1 MTSLCACVLE
11 SATDE
16 LGEFWSTIVEALF
29 SIALCTIGITLNLK
43 ILRKLR
49 IEKRNKP
56 LHRKGNVVEP
66 IMRWFCRIQIV
77 AWPLHLLFYWT
88 WKNGYIPLDI
98 STFICRPLILLVTS
112 SRSITAYNSFCVA
125 LIRYFYIV
133 LDKKSNQWHFETV
146 GGIFQIGSILTPLI
160 INTIVLL
167 GLIPPM
173 VNDAALKQACPHTY
187 NATDPENDLLKSSA
201 YELLTQYLPIPLV
214 HTIGYSCIVIH
225 GMVYLNITEAY
236 LYIKM
241 FVKMKK

>member
-11 SATDE
+11 STTDE
-16 LGEFWSTIVEALF
+16 PGELWSTIAEAFF
-29 SIALCTIGITLNLK
+29 SMSLCIIGILLNLK

-88 WKNGYIPLDI
+88 WKNGFIPLDI
-98 STFICRPLILLVTS
+98 PAWVCRPLVLLVTS
-112 SRSITAYNSFCVA
+112 SRSITAYNSFFVA

-133 LDKKSNQWHFETV
+133 LDKQANQWHFEIV
-146 GGIFQIGSILTPLI
+146 GGIFQIGSIITPLT
-160 INTIVLL
+160 INTVVLL
-167 GLIPPM
+167 GLIPPL
-173 VNDAALKQACPHTY
+173 VNDAALKQGCPYTY
-187 NATDPENDLLKSSA
+187 NATDPENDLLKSGA
-201 YELLTQYLPIPLV
+201 YEFLIQYLPIPLV
-214 HTIGYSCIVIH
+214 HIIGYSCLVIH

-241 FVKMKK
+241 FLKMKK